1 MDMLRDTLAEVSD
14 ETLVVLYAN
23 GDSEAAGL
31 LTARLLPRVWRYAA
45 RVLSDASEADDLAQE
60 AMLRLWRIAPVW
72 RTGEAQVSTWMYRV
86 VVNLCNDRLRMRK
99 RTKASSIQNIA
110 ELHDGADS
118 VETGLIKQDRCN
130 ALDAAL
136 AQLPNRQRQAV
147 VLRHIEEMTNPEIA
161 EVMELGVEAVES
173 LIARG
178 KRGLTLLLS
187 GQKAELGYE
196 GDE

>member
-1 MDMLRDTLAEVSD
+1 MDMPRDTLAEVSD

-110 ELHDGADS
+110 ELYDGADS